1 MSNPIYGF
9 FKNNVYRNFLAKLN
23 PTPASDVT
31 LSLSNTTTH
40 TDTITCTIDS
50 NLWANQTIYMDVT
63 GGGTS
68 DANFTDGNSRT
79 AGQVDGNGN
88 LTLSKTID
96 VYSNISMSNFST
108 ATITLR
114 TGDSDIGDII
124 YSNTVTTRSRTN
136 IPVTSGSNSYNYNNR
151 DGYNYTFFL
160 VNNVLSDGTGTHT
173 PSSYVAT
180 KIAIP
185 VDYLAVGAGVSETYG
200 GGGGGNV
207 KQGTFLINSGT
218 TVSINVGSSGFQ
230 RSQGNTSS
238 ITGGAINI
246 SAPGGNASTASQ
258 NAVLSDIL
266 TPRDSSY
273 YFGAGYLG
281 SNWSS
286 GYVYNPQ
293 AISGNPSVP
302 GNLQAHGF
310 GNYDPLNNTNVGFN
324 GVVIFRSPT
333 YENFF
338 Q

>member
-23 PTPASDVT
+23 PTPDYDVT
-31 LSLSNTTTH
+31 LSLSNTSYYA
-40 TDTITCTIDS
+40 DTITCTIDS

-68 DANFTDGNSRT
+68 DDNFTDDNSRT

-96 VYSNISMSNFST
+96 VYSNISMTNFGT
-108 ATITLR
+108 ATVTLR
-114 TGDSDIGDII
+114 TGDADIGDII
-124 YSNTVTTRSRTN
+124 FTDTVTARSGSL
-136 IPVTSGSNSYNYNNR
+136 IPITSGSNSYNYNNK

-160 VNNVLSDGTGTHT
+160 VTDALTDGTGTHT
-173 PSSYVAT
+173 PSGAG
-180 KIAIP
+180 IGIP
-185 VDYLAVGAGVSETYG
+185 VDYLAVGAGVTETYG

-207 KQGTFLINSGT
+207 KQGTFFINGGT
-218 TVSINVGSSGFQ
+218 TVSINVGSTGFR

-281 SNWSS
+281 SNWSKF
-286 GYVYNPQ
+286 YLYNPQ
-293 AISGNPSVP
+293 AISGNPTIP
-302 GNLQAHGF
+302 GNLNATGF
-310 GNYDPLNNTNVGFN
+310 GNYDPLDQDNIGFN

-333 YENFF
+333 FINYF
-338 Q
+338 QL

>member
-23 PTPASDVT
+23 PTPDYDVT
-31 LSLSNTTTH
+31 LTLSNTTTH

-50 NLWANQTIYMDVT
+50 NLWANQTVYMDVT

-68 DANFTDGNSRT
+68 DANFTDDNSRT

-88 LTLSKTID
+88 LALSKTID
-96 VYSNISMSNFST
+96 VYSNISMSNFGT
-108 ATITLR
+108 ATVTLR
-114 TGDSDIGDII
+114 TGDADIGDII
-124 YSNTVTTRSRTN
+124 FTDTVTTRSGTN
-136 IPVTSGSNSYNYNNR
+136 IPVTSGSNSYNYNNK

-173 PSSYVAT
+173 PSSYVAR
-180 KIAIP
+180 KIGMP

-207 KQGTFLINSGT
+207 QQGTFLINSGT

-246 SAPGGNASTASQ
+246 SAPGGNSSTASQ

-281 SNWSS
+281 SNWSR
-286 GYVYNPQ
+286 GYTYNPQ
-293 AISGNPSVP
+293 AISGNQFVP
-302 GNLQAHGF
+302 GNLSATGF
-310 GNYDPLNNTNVGFN
+310 ADYDPLQNTNTGFN